1 MKENNLYRKKECELC
16 GKYAFEK
23 FIKTKAELDG
33 GFTRIEEWEQ
43 SGFGSLVTVFY
54 DIKDLKNSRSEFKLC
69 PDCAKQIDFAIYN
82 KVKEL
87 KKKYTEK
94 ITEGGE

>member
-1 MKENNLYRKKECELC
+1 MKEDNLYRKKECELC

-43 SGFGSLVTVFY
+43 SGFGSLVTVFH

-87 KKKYTEK
+87 KKKYTE
-94 ITEGGE
+94 GGE